1 MFWPAATLP
10 AAAPGSNAAPQALAF
25 DARCLCNAPAG
36 ACVGS
41 VALQRRPPCCHPPPL
56 PRCNGAQRAAGA
68 CSRGNGPS
76 LSTPVPAAA
85 LQLRCRVATP
95 VPHHRPTFPPS
106 PQLRCNAA
114 RNMEFIVQQ
123 VQPGLDANTLG
134 ASAGA
139 SGGHPFDWLVRLMN
153 ALLPTPVTDLG
164 PIHRVVASF
173 DVVWIGDGRFDIVEH
188 VELSRTR
195 KDAVDGLATEPLDTC
210 LPPIGMASE
219 SAAAVLRHAAV
230 ITAGWA
236 ATKDTMSPG
245 AKCAGDKLTVVSQVV
260 RDDTLDER
268 RDSAACCSESGGPNY
283 LYENPS
289 PLGVQISSSTV
300 GDKTAVM
307 EKMSGVPA
315 LMPSAVTRQGRV
327 EGASMGN
334 KFKWAFNSGGDS
346 SNSESSSDESGVKR
360 HPKVKAAH
368 KRSVSRKERR
378 KAEKVLAS
386 IKVRKPF
393 VYQGKAD
400 LDLFDEWTYQVDT
413 WAELHGLDDAT
424 MVKIIVNFMGGRAS
438 QFFMKHVALRR
449 KKWTVKSVYEGL
461 FDYCFP
467 PNFKWRLREELMQA
481 MQGSNSVRD
490 FVREIEDLATR
501 FPDVSERQIKQI
513 FWDGLRK
520 KLRIHLIG
528 KGQDPEHT
536 SLAKMVKYATR
547 QEAVKEALRMVH
559 NPVEPG
565 DDSADSGSAVS
576 SDYDDAMSDR
586 EDRDSYLE
594 GASNAQ
600 EAGLKSR
607 TLSTTESVE
616 SDRQPEQ
623 SKAQPSHIS
632 QKEYEKLRRE
642 GRCFKCK
649 ARGHLSRDCNEA
661 SEDSVDEQGVEAKAA
676 HFKDS
681 SGSEELES
689 DYASSCSSID
699 VEEPVLW
706 SWRND
711 PIPGTHNNLETDAG
725 SSNEDEQEASSS
737 DDNDGFCYYYQ

>member
-334 KFKWAFNSGGDS
+334 KFKWAFSMNNWNESIDDSCTLRLLPSSWTSQKAYSRLVLPEPDFKGSPVSEFIGRQDELDVVSQVVRDDTVLREQNNSAADCKPKEDYIGFSVLPELEFGQSLLDEFWSRVDKAINDS
-346 SNSESSSDESGVKR
+346 TECR
-360 HPKVKAAH
+360 
-368 KRSVSRKERR
+368 
-378 KAEKVLAS
+378 
-386 IKVRKPF
+386 
-393 VYQGKAD
+393 
-400 LDLFDEWTYQVDT
+400 
-413 WAELHGLDDAT
+413 GLDS
-424 MVKIIVNFMGGRAS
+424 VGR
-438 QFFMKHVALRR
+438 KVA
-449 KKWTVKSVYEGL
+449 
-461 FDYCFP
+461 
-467 PNFKWRLREELMQA
+467 
-481 MQGSNSVRD
+481 
-490 FVREIEDLATR
+490 I
-501 FPDVSERQIKQI
+501 
-513 FWDGLRK
+513 
-520 KLRIHLIG
+520 
-528 KGQDPEHT
+528 
-536 SLAKMVKYATR
+536 
-547 QEAVKEALRMVH
+547 
-559 NPVEPG
+559 
-565 DDSADSGSAVS
+565 
-576 SDYDDAMSDR
+576 
-586 EDRDSYLE
+586 
-594 GASNAQ
+594 
-600 EAGLKSR
+600 
-607 TLSTTESVE
+607 
-616 SDRQPEQ
+616 
-623 SKAQPSHIS
+623 
-632 QKEYEKLRRE
+632 
-642 GRCFKCK
+642 
-649 ARGHLSRDCNEA
+649 
-661 SEDSVDEQGVEAKAA
+661 
-676 HFKDS
+676 
-681 SGSEELES
+681 
-689 DYASSCSSID
+689 
-699 VEEPVLW
+699 
-706 SWRND
+706 
-711 PIPGTHNNLETDAG
+711 
-725 SSNEDEQEASSS
+725 
-737 DDNDGFCYYYQ
+737 GFCL